1 MFSHFFFFYAKRGES
16 LTFGLFISVNIHV
29 IYLIYKYLTC
39 IFLIVFTLREPCKN
53 TSAAEKGKIILSGIK
68 KVIKSHFPDIFDRF
82 NLLTDNRKRKEYS
95 MAEIVTGALF
105 MFIFKETSRNSYN
118 NDRRETCFRKNFY
131 KLFGFNLPHGDTLDE
146 VLCEL
151 PPGEFEILKATL
163 VGGLI
168 EQKILRK
175 FRFLG
180 KFYLVAVDGTGM
192 ATFEEKHCEHC
203 LSKTSKNGITT
214 YFHYVLEA
222 KIVTTSGLSISLA
235 SEFVENVPG
244 RDYDKQD
251 CEQKAFVRLA
261 AKIKKFFP
269 RLAICI
275 LADGLY
281 PNNNVFDICI
291 RNNWAFIIN
300 LKDGNLKTVQT
311 EVSLMRA
318 TAQKKFVYR
327 KNKSSRTTLEYSYLN
342 EIEYSGHY
350 YSWVE
355 CKEDI
360 LYTKDNSTVHQRFV
374 YITNIAQDKDNVI
387 ETADSGRLRWKI
399 ENEGFNTQKN
409 LGYALEHKYSRNSF
423 PAMQNYYQI
432 MQIAH
437 MINQMAEQSRLV
449 VELLTEHSKQTIA
462 DLWKKLIA
470 YLTMISVDQE
480 YQLPKQPG

>member
-1 MFSHFFFFYAKRGES
+1 MYS
-16 LTFGLFISVNIHV
+16 
-29 IYLIYKYLTC
+29 
-39 IFLIVFTLREPCKN
+39 
-53 TSAAEKGKIILSGIK
+53 IK
-68 KVIKSHFPDIFDRF
+68 KVIQSHFPDMF
-82 NLLTDNRKRKEYS
+82 NQYNCLTDSRERKEYS

-105 MFIFKETSRNSYN
+105 MFVFKEASRNSYN
-118 NDRRETCFRKNFY
+118 NDRRETRFRKNFL
-131 KLFGFNLPHGDTLDE
+131 KLFGFNLPHGDTFDQ

-151 PPGEFEILKATL
+151 PPTELEILKATL
-163 VGGLI
+163 VSGLI

-192 ATFEEKHCEHC
+192 ATFDEKHCEHC
-203 LSKTSKNGITT
+203 LTKTSKNGVTT

-222 KIVTTSGLSISLA
+222 KIVTSSGLSISLA
-235 SEFVENVPG
+235 SEFIENIPG
-244 RDYDKQD
+244 RDYEKQD

-269 RLAICI
+269 RLPICI

-281 PNNNVFDICI
+281 PNNTVFDICTK
-291 RNNWAFIIN
+291 NNWSFIIN

-311 EVSLMRA
+311 EVNLLKA
-318 TAQKKFVYR
+318 TAKKKYVYR
-327 KNKSSRTTLEYSYLN
+327 INKHLRTTLEYSYLN
-342 EIEYSGHY
+342 EIEYSGKY

-355 CKEDI
+355 CNEDI
-360 LYTKDNSTVHQRFV
+360 LNTNDNTTEHQRFV
-374 YITNIAQDKDNVI
+374 YITNLPQNSKNVI
-387 ETADSGRLRWKI
+387 ETAHSGRLRWKI

-423 PAMQNYYQI
+423 TAMQNYYQI

-437 MINQMAEQSRLV
+437 MINQMVEQSKLV
-449 VELLTEHSKQTIA
+449 VGLIMEHSKQTIV

-470 YLTMISVDQE
+470 YLTMVYSNE
-480 YQLPKQPG
+480 ENQLPYQPG